1 MKKTPVYFNTSNKKL
16 NLNQVKNEM
25 LEKYGRLDWSPT
37 EGDNEK
43 NEEEGKRYVGLPI
56 LMNLESGHI
65 LSCNVILVDDE
76 GFLVEPLSVSGLA
89 DSEPD
94 VDFDKVIP
102 YEKFYHVF
110 LRA

>member
-1 MKKTPVYFNTSNKKL
+1 MKKTPVYFGSADKELDIDKVKK
-16 NLNQVKNEM
+16 EM

-56 LMNLESGHI
+56 LMNLQSGHI

-76 GFLVEPLSVSGLA
+76 GFLVKPLSVTGLA

-94 VDFDKVIP
+94 VDFNEVIP
-102 YEKFYHVF
+102 YEKFFHVF